1 MFIAAAVVHPLTII
15 LLSRFNTFTDFI
27 TRQEGPIMSEWFW

>member
-15 LLSRFNTFTDFI
+15 LRRFNTFTDFI
-27 TRQEGPIMSEWFW
+27 TRKEGLFMSEWVW